1 MVSTTEP
8 AITLDQ
14 ALIC

>member
-1 MVSTTEP
+1 MLSTNEH

-14 ALIC
+14 ALPC